1 MTRVEYERLDQCQQ
15 MDCPVMPDCAI
26 YWGKECTKQHGN
38 KVPRLRSGAFRRAK
52 VRLAVPVV
60 TEQIGRLGQVFWLRH
75 PMQETF
81 ERAVDGE

>member
-38 KVPRLRSGAFRRAK
+38 KVPRLRSGAFRRART
-52 VRLAVPVV
+52 RLQVPVV
-60 TEQIGRLGQVFWLRH
+60 SERIGTLGTVFYLRH

-81 ERAVDGE
+81 ERAVEE